1 MKIVL
6 AAIVALCLAHTVLAQ
21 PSAERREAGIAAALR
36 DLPTVH
42 DVDPDANNNFTTI
55 VTSKGYPC
63 ETHYVTTEDGYI
75 LTVFRIPYGISGP
88 GSGVRPAVWLQ
99 HGLLDSSFTWVL
111 NMPNQSLPYILA
123 DNGYDVWM
131 GNNRGNY
138 YSINHTTLSTKS
150 DEFWEFSWDEMA
162 QYDFPAMLQYA
173 LAATGQKRLAAY
185 VGHSEGTIQ
194 AFAAFSTN
202 QSLANLVNGFVGLG
216 PVTTVGHI
224 SGPLKELAKFDVV
237 YLWKLFGL
245 HQFLPT
251 PDLLHNVFVD
261 FCADCEI
268 CCSDV
273 IELICGP
280 HKGAFNE
287 SRMPVMAGHEPAGT
301 SVMNMIHWTQMYHSK
316 KFSMYDYGY
325 FGNKQHYGSHH
336 APEYDL
342 SQMPQNLPMAMYS
355 GTNDILAD
363 PTDVAQLLSQLPVQ
377 TTYARP
383 ITDYAHLDFCWALDA
398 VTQIYGQMMDFLS
411 DWTENPHDAI

>member
-1 MKIVL
+1 MPFFRRLVSFKPVVVVPL
-6 AAIVALCLAHTVLAQ
+6 ARLC
-21 PSAERREAGIAAALR
+21 P
-36 DLPTVH
+36 PVH
-42 DVDPDANNNFTTI
+42 
-55 VTSKGYPC
+55 
-63 ETHYVTTEDGYI
+63 
-75 LTVFRIPYGISGP
+75 
-88 GSGVRPAVWLQ
+88 
-99 HGLLDSSFTWVL
+99 
-111 NMPNQSLPYILA
+111 SLSP
-123 DNGYDVWM
+123 
-131 GNNRGNY
+131 
-138 YSINHTTLSTKS
+138 
-150 DEFWEFSWDEMA
+150 
-162 QYDFPAMLQYA
+162 P
-173 LAATGQKRLAAY
+173 
-185 VGHSEGTIQ
+185 
-194 AFAAFSTN
+194 
-202 QSLANLVNGFVGLG
+202 
-216 PVTTVGHI
+216 
-224 SGPLKELAKFDVV
+224 
-237 YLWKLFGL
+237 
-245 HQFLPT
+245 QFLPT

-301 SVMNMIHWTQMYHSK
+301 SVMNMIHWYTTSSDVPSLHCLPAFSLPSLTLAHLRYDCSADVLLRTQMYHSK